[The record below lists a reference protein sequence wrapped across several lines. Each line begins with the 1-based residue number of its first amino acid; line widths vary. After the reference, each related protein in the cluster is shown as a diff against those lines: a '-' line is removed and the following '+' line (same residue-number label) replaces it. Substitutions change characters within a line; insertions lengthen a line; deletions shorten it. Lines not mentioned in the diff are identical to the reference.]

1 MADHT
6 LNGKN
11 VLIAGGA
18 KNLGGLVAV
27 VAEAGANV
35 AIHYN
40 SDSSRRGRGADAGRR
55 RSGWRQGRGVSGGPH
70 ELLANVAE
78 LFADA
83 EAALGTIDVAVNTA
97 GKVLRKPIVET
108 TEDEYD
114 SMFDINSKAAYFFI
128 QEAGK
133 NLADGGKIITIV
145 TALLA
150 AFTDGYSTYAGGKS
164 PVSTSLA
171 PRPRSSPARHLRHR
185 DRARSHGHAV
195 LLRPGDPGAGRVP
208 QVAGYGRSAH
218 EDRGHRPDRPLPRL
232 RGLVD
237 HRPDDLRQRRLH
249 HPLSLTLRIRS
260 APWQHPPSPN
270 PVPLFITAVNDHDE
284 SFPSTPSAPDGTVDD
299 WGRDFTGREQIKT
312 WSTRSSSVRAAP
324 SRSRRSTSPLARSPS
339 SATGAPTTRTA
350 ARSSSSTSTATSSRR

>member
-18 KNLGGLVAV
+18 KNLGGLVARQA
-27 VAEAGANV
+27 AEAGANV

-40 SDSSRRGRGADAGRR
+40 SDSSRADAEQTLAAVEAAG
-55 RSGWRQGRGVSGGPH
+55 GKGAVFQGDLTVP
-70 ELLANVAE
+70 ANVAE

-164 PVSTSLA
+164 PVEHFT
-171 PRPRSSPARHLRHR
+171 
-185 DRARSHGHAV
+185 RAA
-195 LLRPGDPGAGRVP
+195 AKEF
-208 QVAGYGRSAH
+208 A
-218 EDRGHRPDRPLPRL
+218 DRGISVTAIAPGPMDTPFFYGQETPERVEFHKSQ
-232 RGLVD
+232 GMGN
-237 HRPDDLRQRRLH
+237 Q
-249 HPLSLTLRIRS
+249 LTKIEDI
-260 APWQHPPSPN
+260 APIVRFLASEGWW
-270 PVPLFITAVNDHDE
+270 ITGQTIFAN
-284 SFPSTPSAPDGTVDD
+284 G
-299 WGRDFTGREQIKT
+299 GY
-312 WSTRSSSVRAAP
+312 
-324 SRSRRSTSPLARSPS
+324 
-339 SATGAPTTRTA
+339 TTR
-350 ARSSSSTSTATSSRR
+350 